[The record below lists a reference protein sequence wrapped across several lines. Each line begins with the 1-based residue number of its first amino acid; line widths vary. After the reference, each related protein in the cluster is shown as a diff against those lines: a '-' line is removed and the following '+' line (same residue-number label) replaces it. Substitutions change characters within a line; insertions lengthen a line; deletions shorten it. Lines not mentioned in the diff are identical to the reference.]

1 MQPREAERQGARKVL
16 KGPDPRFPR
25 PSRALPRAT
34 ARSRSVSR
42 GPPGPQDGPSGPQEA
57 PQDGPRGPR
66 NDPRAL
72 KDAEDD
78 PKTAPE
84 AAKTPQE
91 ASKRPQ
97 KRAPKG
103 ENHSC
108 YYGSCKVSGFLC
120 FRLPDISR
128 RPRTPPIAPQDSP
141 RGPKD
146 RPHTAQETPRTAQE
160 APKTAPRGVP
170 DGGPEQKCRTLGPKK
185 PPRGPKKPP

>member
-1 MQPREAERQGARKVL
+1 MQPREAERQGAREVL
-16 KGPDPRFPR
+16 KGPAPSFPGALGRSWALSWCAPWASGTPRRAKRTPR
-25 PSRALPRAT
+25 
-34 ARSRSVSR
+34 
-42 GPPGPQDGPSGPQEA
+42 G

-103 ENHSC
+103 ENHSF

-170 DGGPEQKCRTLGPKK
+170 DGGPERKF
-185 PPRGPKKPP
+185 